1 MDMDTKSTDER
12 SIIVATKNDMVDAML
27 LALSKFK
34 KLEKIEEQDQ
44 ILYTKKKAAK
54 RMKMSYNT
62 LMKRIEDG
70 FIKVRSDGKIPKSSV
85 DFYLSL

>member
-1 MDMDTKSTDER
+1 MNKNEIENER
-12 SIIVATKNDMVDAML
+12 SIIVATKNEMVEAML

-34 KLEKIEEQDQ
+34 KLEKVEEQDQ
-44 ILYTKKKAAK
+44 ILYTKKEAAK
-54 RMKMSYNT
+54 RMRMSYNT
-62 LMKRIEDG
+62 LIKRIEDG

>member
-44 ILYTKKKAAK
+44 ILYTKKEAAK